1 MINDGA
7 STASPPRWRTRLG
20 TALNSEWRTRCRRP
34 MFACKSPA
42 VRAINALVPRHR
54 QTTSLCSINWT
65 QRRHRKSS
73 GADVTRQGVDR
84 EPTMQ
89 RLIPMGDWCDLHR
102 NQTSERPEASSLQ
115 LGRSGM
121 FKGPWLPFHWC
132 QSSHW
137 GLDTR
142 RLMGDEGDHALIVPQ
157 RLVLGLAR
165 DVAPRRT
172 PFLRG
177 QPFATR
183 CRRGKVA
190 AMEWPQSGL
199 LRRTRSTA
207 TADRV
212 GRSAQPAG

>member
-1 MINDGA
+1 VINDGA

-73 GADVTRQGVDR
+73 GADVPRQGVNR
-84 EPTMQ
+84 EHTMQ

-121 FKGPWLPFHWC
+121 LKGPWLPFHWC
-132 QSSHW
+132 QGSHW

-142 RLMGDEGDHALIVPQ
+142 RLMGDEGDHAFIVSQCSALSRP
-157 RLVLGLAR
+157 R
-165 DVAPRRT
+165 DACSTGRQ
-172 PFLRG
+172 F
-177 QPFATR
+177 
-183 CRRGKVA
+183 
-190 AMEWPQSGL
+190 
-199 LRRTRSTA
+199 LRRTIDS
-207 TADRV
+207 
-212 GRSAQPAG
+212 